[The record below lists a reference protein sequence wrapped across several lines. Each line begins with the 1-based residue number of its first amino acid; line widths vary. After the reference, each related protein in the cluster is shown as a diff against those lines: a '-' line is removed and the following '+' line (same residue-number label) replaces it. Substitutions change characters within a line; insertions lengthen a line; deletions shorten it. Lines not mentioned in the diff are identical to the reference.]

1 VGDVA
6 ILLVGLAG
14 LWAGTEFVI
23 RGALSIAHRFG
34 LSELFVGLVIL
45 SIGSNLP
52 EIFVGIDSGIRNLQ
66 GIESSGIV
74 IGASIGSALGQIGF
88 VMAILGLVS
97 YLTLGRRYIY
107 RHGSVMLGSIIV
119 LALVGWD
126 TQVTRIEGLMML
138 LLYAMYLLMLTR
150 EERSHGFERP
160 DTRSQS
166 VGIRPWL
173 ILLAGFALLVI
184 SSEFTVSSV
193 YRLSLDWGVPQ
204 TLISILLI
212 GLGTSLPELAIAIGA
227 ILRKRTGLSV
237 GNLIG
242 SNILDTLLPIGLSAV
257 ISPLLFER
265 NLLWFDLPVLFLLSA
280 VVLALFLRKRG
291 LQRPEAM
298 LIMAIYFAYV
308 IAKLGFS

>member
-1 VGDVA
+1 MGDVA
-6 ILLVGLAG
+6 ILLLGLAG

-23 RGALSIAHRFG
+23 RGSLNIAHRFG
-34 LSELFVGLVIL
+34 LSEMFVGLVIL

-97 YLTLGRRYIY
+97 YLTLGKRYIY
-107 RHGSVMLGSIIV
+107 RHGSIMLGSIIV

-126 TQVTRIEGLMML
+126 ARVTRIEGLLML
-138 LLYAMYLLMLTR
+138 LLYAMYLLTLTR
-150 EERSHGFERP
+150 EERPHGFERP
-160 DTRSQS
+160 DTPSQS
-166 VGIRPWL
+166 TGIRPWL
-173 ILLAGFALLVI
+173 VLLAGFALLII

-193 YRLSLDWGVPQ
+193 YKLSLNWGIPQ
-204 TLISILLI
+204 TLISILII

-242 SNILDTLLPIGLSAV
+242 SNILDTLVPIGLSAG

-265 NLLWFDLPVLFLLSA
+265 NLLLFDLPVLFLLSV

-291 LQRPEAM
+291 LQRPEAV
-298 LIMAIYFAYV
+298 LIMLIYFAYV
-308 IAKLGFS
+308 IAKLAFS

>member
-1 VGDVA
+1 MGDVA
-6 ILLVGLAG
+6 ILLLGLAG

-23 RGALSIAHRFG
+23 RGSLNIAHRFG
-34 LSELFVGLVIL
+34 LSEMFVGLVIL

-97 YLTLGRRYIY
+97 YLTLGKRYIY
-107 RHGSVMLGSIIV
+107 RHGSIMLGSIIV

-126 TQVTRIEGLMML
+126 ARVTRIEGLLML
-138 LLYAMYLLMLTR
+138 LLYAMYLLTLTL
-150 EERSHGFERP
+150 EERPNGFERP
-160 DTRSQS
+160 DTPSQS
-166 VGIRPWL
+166 AGIRPWL
-173 ILLAGFALLVI
+173 VLLAGFALLII

-193 YRLSLDWGVPQ
+193 YKLSLNWGIPQ
-204 TLISILLI
+204 TLISILII

-242 SNILDTLLPIGLSAV
+242 SNILDTLVPIGLSAG

-265 NLLWFDLPVLFLLSA
+265 NLLLFDLPVLFLLSV

-298 LIMAIYFAYV
+298 LIMLIYFAYV
-308 IAKLGFS
+308 IAKLAFS